1 MDEPT
6 PAGGSAHAN
15 GLHAPAGGGMH
26 ATGHHATPSVAQTS
40 QTNTDIGEKATRIY
54 GDPSARARPVFTE
67 TIGKSQ
73 TRKEKHRRE
82 ARPNTVSRP
91 RVENQTPPEWT
102 SLHQQAAPRTPTG
115 STHQQAAA
123 CTPLGT
129 TRHPQPHRRR
139 AQTATSRC
147 RDTRNTTRH
156 LHPSHRRGHPSHR
169 RRQSVAQTKTSVA
182 QTKTSVAQTK
192 TSVAQTTTNRPS
204 QRRRNRHATF

>member
-1 MDEPT
+1 MRHPK
-6 PAGGSAHAN
+6 SHR
-15 GLHAPAGGGMH
+15 HRRR
-26 ATGHHATPSVAQTS
+26 AQTS
-40 QTNTDIGEKATRIY
+40 QTNTDIGEKATRIHA
-54 GDPSARARPVFTE
+54 DPSARARPVFTE
-67 TIGKSQ
+67 NIGKSQ

-102 SLHQQAAPRTPTG
+102 S

-129 TRHPQPHRRR
+129 TRHPQSHRRR
-139 AQTATSRC
+139 AQTSRC

-156 LHPSHRRGHPSHR
+156 LHPSHRRGHPSHI

>member
-1 MDEPT
+1 MRHPQ
-6 PAGGSAHAN
+6 SHR
-15 GLHAPAGGGMH
+15 HRRR
-26 ATGHHATPSVAQTS
+26 AQTS
-40 QTNTDIGEKATRIY
+40 QTNTVIGHEPDHRLIRQTTSHE
-54 GDPSARARPVFTE
+54 PRAM
-67 TIGKSQ
+67 
-73 TRKEKHRRE
+73 
-82 ARPNTVSRP
+82 SRP
-91 RVENQTPPEWT
+91 RVEIHAPPEWT

-129 TRHPQPHRRR
+129 TRHPQSHRRR

-182 QTKTSVAQTK
+182 QTKTSVAQT
-192 TSVAQTTTNRPS
+192 TTNRPS